1 MNKTFFILFLT
12 IMFSYNAWAEYDKI
26 EKYEIQSAGT
36 GVEGTYLVKVLIYSK
51 TNKLSDDAYK
61 YAAVHGCIFR
71 GFSGAPGMTSAPPM
85 ASSPTLEEDREE
97 YFKTFFE
104 STYMNF
110 ASVVE
115 ASYKVIRLKKK
126 GYKLEAIVQVK
137 KDKLRHEL
145 EKSGIIKGLASG
157 F

>member
-1 MNKTFFILFLT
+1 MRKTFFLFLALLLSNN
-12 IMFSYNAWAEYDKI
+12 IWAGQDNI
-26 EKYEIQSAGT
+26 EKYDIQSAGT
-36 GVEGTYLVKVLIYSK
+36 GVEGTYLVKVTIYSK
-51 TNKLSDDAYK
+51 TNKLSDGAYK

-71 GFSGAPGMTSAPPM
+71 GFAGVSGTSSAPPM

-104 STYMNF
+104 NTYMNF

-115 ASYKVIRLKKK
+115 ASYKIVRLKKK
-126 GYKLEAIVQVK
+126 GYKLEAVVQVY
-137 KDKLRHEL
+137 KDRLRHEL
-145 EKSGIIKGLASG
+145 ENAGIIKGLASG